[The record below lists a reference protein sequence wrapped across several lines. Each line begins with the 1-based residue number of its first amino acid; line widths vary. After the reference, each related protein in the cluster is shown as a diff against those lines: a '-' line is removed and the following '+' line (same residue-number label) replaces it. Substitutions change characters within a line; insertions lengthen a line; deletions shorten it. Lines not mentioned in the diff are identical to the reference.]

1 MPTRPTSGAVAIIPA
16 RLQSTRLP
24 EKALQDLG
32 GAPLVVRVLERA
44 RQAASLEAVWVA
56 TDSERIAD
64 AVRAAGGEAILTRS
78 DHPSGLDRVAEAT
91 ARLKD
96 LTRRASQADGVR
108 DPDLA
113 ADPIVLNVQG
123 DEPFLNP
130 AGLDHLVRLF
140 ERPEVR
146 MATLAAPFAPT
157 DDPSDPNRVKVVLDR
172 KGKALYFSRALIPH
186 GARPDH
192 DKGGSDTKGDPG
204 AEGDYRPLLHVGIY
218 AYRLATLRELAALEP
233 APLERT
239 ERLEQLRALYNGIDI
254 HVAVGDYH
262 SIGIDTP
269 EDLAKARTRWEGG
282 VMRGGAGR

>member
-24 EKALQDLG
+24 EKPLQDLG

-56 TDSERIAD
+56 TDSDRIAD
-64 AVRAAGGEAILTRS
+64 AVRAAGGEAILTRA
-78 DHPSGLDRVAEAT
+78 DHPSGLDRVAEAA
-91 ARLKD
+91 ARLRET
-96 LTRRASQADGVR
+96 TRSGSQADGVR

-113 ADPIVLNVQG
+113 ADPVVLNVQG

-146 MATLAAPFAPT
+146 MATLAAPFAPG
-157 DDPSDPNRVKVVLDR
+157 DDPDDPNRVKVVVDR
-172 KGKALYFSRALIPH
+172 MGRALYFSRARIPH
-186 GARPDH
+186 GAGP
-192 DKGGSDTKGDPG
+192 SSG
-204 AEGDYRPLLHVGIY
+204 AQGAPQPPLLHVGIY
-218 AYRLATLRELAALEP
+218 AYRLATLRELAALKP
-233 APLERT
+233 APPEKT
-239 ERLEQLRALYNGIDI
+239 ERLEQLRALWNGIQI

-282 VMRGGAGR
+282 AMRGGTGR

>member
-1 MPTRPTSGAVAIIPA
+1 VPTRPTSGAVAIIPA

-24 EKALQDLG
+24 EKPLQDLG
-32 GAPLVVRVLERA
+32 GAPLVIRVLERA

-56 TDSERIAD
+56 TDSDRIAD
-64 AVRAAGGEAILTRS
+64 AVRAAGGQAILTRG
-78 DHPSGLDRVAEAT
+78 DHPSGLDRVAEAA
-91 ARLKD
+91 ARLRE
-96 LTRRASQADGVR
+96 LTRTASQADGVR

-146 MATLAAPFAPT
+146 MATLAAPFAPG
-157 DDPSDPNRVKVVLDR
+157 DDPNDPNRVKVVTDR
-172 KGKALYFSRALIPH
+172 QGRALYFSRAPIPH
-186 GARPDH
+186 GA
-192 DKGGSDTKGDPG
+192 GSSSG
-204 AEGDYRPLLHVGIY
+204 AEGDSETEGRPRRLLHVGIY
-218 AYRLATLRELAALEP
+218 AYRLATLRELAALQP
-233 APLERT
+233 APLERA
-239 ERLEQLRALYNGIDI
+239 ERLEQLRALWNGIEI

-269 EDLAKARTRWEGG
+269 EDLAKARKRWEGG
-282 VMRGGAGR
+282 AMRGGAGR